1 MSLEDT
7 LEVAGGW
14 KVGGK
19 DDLVSPHPRLNCW
32 KCSMRAG
39 GCHAR
44 ILMDVRRRGRGGER
58 EGMQIA
64 DRRGYYPR
72 SEETFRAAARIIA
85 AKFCQD
91 EGGGGGELRFRCE
104 RDHLLVSRRQPR
116 NRGRGRGY

>member
-32 KCSMRAG
+32 KCSVRAG

-44 ILMDVRRRGRGGER
+44 ILMDVRRRGRGG
-58 EGMQIA
+58 G
-64 DRRGYYPR
+64 
-72 SEETFRAAARIIA
+72 
-85 AKFCQD
+85 
-91 EGGGGGELRFRCE
+91 EGGNADSRPPRLLSALGGNFSCCRANNCRQVL
-104 RDHLLVSRRQPR
+104 SR
-116 NRGRGRGY
+116 RGRGAEESCDSAVKGIIY